1 MKALLGRGLAIALTL
16 WAGHAGGQ
24 EVSWRSSTTKETR
37 GAALGLGRPIPRTII
52 RGQNADPEPPGP
64 LPAAPI
70 TVQAE
75 PLPAPPK
82 KTTPADATAAV
93 VVPGGPTWC
102 GEQCAPAAACC
113 APVCG
118 LFSRGGWGWGGL
130 CGNDPCGIDPCGVDA
145 CCPPRPR
152 YWIGGGYLLG
162 GVNDMNAPTLL
173 MTGTATSNNPQTAA
187 LLNPMTVIDGDSLE
201 NETLS
206 GGRLYLGFWFPRRQ
220 IWGMGADF
228 FVLGRREE
236 RVAAMSDAAGNPAL
250 ARPFF
255 NARNNQPSL
264 IFVSLPGAI
273 QGSFNVDTSTYVWGL
288 DAHFRRKLSCGPCS
302 WCDLLIGYRH
312 LNVDETLTMTDTEI
326 GIPGGGLVGTQIV
339 TDRFGTQNQFNGFML
354 GLQGERQ
361 LFRRWFL
368 QGTCK
373 LSVGNVRQT
382 VDVMGMTNN
391 NGALV
396 EGGILATATNIGKR
410 SQDRF
415 AVVPEV
421 GVKFGFDLNQ
431 NCRFYVGYDV
441 IYLSSAVRP
450 GDQIDLFIDPALLPG
465 GNQMPQ
471 VNRPAP
477 QFNTTGFWAQGVN
490 FGMELRY

>member
-1 MKALLGRGLAIALTL
+1 MKALLGRGLAIALAL
-16 WAGHAGGQ
+16 WTGNAQGQ
-24 EVSWRSSTTKETR
+24 EIAWRSADAKASR
-37 GAALGLGRPIPRTII
+37 GGLGLGRPIPQGTIV

-82 KTTPADATAAV
+82 KAASPSLGTPTV
-93 VVPGGPTWC
+93 VMHGP
-102 GEQCAPAAACC
+102 EAACDPC
-113 APVCG
+113 GPVDCCG
-118 LFSRGGWGWGGL
+118 PVRGFFRDRCWGGWGGA
-130 CGNDPCGIDPCGVDA
+130 DPCAIDV

-152 YWIGGGYLLG
+152 YWIGGSYLLG
-162 GVNDMNAPTLL
+162 GVNDLNAPTLL
-173 MTGTATSNNPQTAA
+173 VTGMPTTNNPQTAA
-187 LLNPMTVIDGDSLE
+187 LMNSTTVIDGDNLE
-201 NETLS
+201 NESLS
-206 GGRLYLGFWFPRRQ
+206 GGRLYMGFWFPRRQ

-236 RVAAMSDAAGNPAL
+236 RVEARSDAAGNPAL
-250 ARPFF
+250 ARPFI
-255 NARNNQPSL
+255 NAQTGTPAL
-264 IFVSLPGAI
+264 VFVSLPGAL

-288 DAHFRRKLSCGPCS
+288 DAHFRRKLSCGPRS

-312 LNVDETLTMTDTEI
+312 LNVEETLTMTDTEI
-326 GIPGGGLVGTQIV
+326 GIPNNVAGLMGTQIV

-361 LFRRWFL
+361 LFRRWFV

-373 LSVGNVRQT
+373 LAVGNVHQS
-382 VDVMGMTNN
+382 VDIMGMTNN
-391 NGALV
+391 NGVLV
-396 EGGILATATNIGKR
+396 PGGILATSTNAGKR

-421 GVKFGFDLNQ
+421 GVKFGFDVNP

-450 GDQIDLFIDPALLPG
+450 GEQIDLVVDPTLLPG
-465 GNQMPQ
+465 GNQMPV

-477 QFNTTGFWAQGVN
+477 LFNTTGFWAQGLN